1 MELTLLPAG
10 RYSVSIADT
19 LPTHSHRF
27 YLKLLPLPQRVSFHD
42 VTFTAGKRKKR
53 RFYPPAAFISG
64 TATEINASYCSNLP
78 NRPFLEML
86 NYELSGGE
94 IAKREVPVTGV
105 APFEPG
111 MVDNMDAEQIWTPAL
126 SDGAYLVK
134 KQFEGRKLIGM
145 EVWGFLEDR

>member
-1 MELTLLPAG
+1 
-10 RYSVSIADT
+10 
-19 LPTHSHRF
+19 
-27 YLKLLPLPQRVSFHD
+27 
-42 VTFTAGKRKKR
+42 
-53 RFYPPAAFISG
+53 
-64 TATEINASYCSNLP
+64 
-78 NRPFLEML
+78 ML